1 VDYKVLFEEV
11 RGRREELDL
20 RVARVAELFALPGA
34 WGLTLPHND
43 QVGGGVDGEFRFCTQ
58 TR

>member
-1 VDYKVLFEEV
+1 MDYKVQFEEI
-11 RGRREELDL
+11 RGLREELDL

-43 QVGGGVDGEFRFCTQ
+43 QVGGGC
-58 TR
+58 